1 MNRDEIK
8 LIDEEHLSKENG
20 RIVIIFTIN
29 KNDLGKFLEQLKL
42 NKNNKSNKMMLS
54 DSRYINGTT
63 NWYEFKNYRNN
74 KNGVELIFRKSKEPE
89 DEKDKYEWNFVERE
103 YGKNVNVIRLIENEN
118 EYIKFWN
125 KNFGKEKNDVNNKS
139 EKER

>member
-1 MNRDEIK
+1 MIVDEIK
-8 LIDEEHLSKENG
+8 VIDNAYKSDENG
-20 RIVIIFTIN
+20 KEIFVLKIN
-29 KNDLGKFLEQLKL
+29 KKDLRKFLKPLEL
-42 NKNNKSNKMMLS
+42 NKNKKMMLS

-74 KNGVELIFRKSKEPE
+74 KNGIELIFRKSKEPE
-89 DEKDKYEWNFVERE
+89 EEKDKYEWNFVERE
-103 YGKNVNVIRLIENEN
+103 YRKNVNVIRLIENEN